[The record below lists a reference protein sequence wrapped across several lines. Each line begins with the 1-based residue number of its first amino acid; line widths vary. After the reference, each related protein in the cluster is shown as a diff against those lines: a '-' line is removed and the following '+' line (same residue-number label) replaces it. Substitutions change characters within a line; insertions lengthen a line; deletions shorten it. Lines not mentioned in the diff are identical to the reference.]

1 MAERLPL
8 GFIRSLNIE
17 PYNRRYERV
26 TKIGGDVLTY
36 ISNYDHR
43 RQLVPTSTG
52 EGSKAALAGF
62 CDWNIEQISSLSL
75 RLNELADEDPQNLLR
90 ELEDSTGFISLQNE
104 GMKEATKA
112 FIRSVA
118 NRFNHFL
125 ETLVT
130 TVEEMG
136 KELKTFK
143 ESVGDF
149 TPLVF
154 NVLPAN
160 GSPIDHR

>member
-1 MAERLPL
+1 
-8 GFIRSLNIE
+8 
-17 PYNRRYERV
+17 
-26 TKIGGDVLTY
+26 
-36 ISNYDHR
+36 
-43 RQLVPTSTG
+43 
-52 EGSKAALAGF
+52 
-62 CDWNIEQISSLSL
+62 
-75 RLNELADEDPQNLLR
+75 LNELADEDPQNLLR